1 MKIHELWMQGNN
13 LRETDKNQKKKK
25 ILKVEQSLTR
35 S

>member
-13 LRETDKNQKKKK
+13 LRETDKNKKK